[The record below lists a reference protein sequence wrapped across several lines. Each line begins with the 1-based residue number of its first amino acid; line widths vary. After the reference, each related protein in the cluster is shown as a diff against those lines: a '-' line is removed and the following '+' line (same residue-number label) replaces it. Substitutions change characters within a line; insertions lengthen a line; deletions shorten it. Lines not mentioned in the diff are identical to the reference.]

1 MKSKPRKKKEKEAV
15 VEKPVVV
22 EVVEHV
28 VRRNVDS
35 VKEVLVKKHPDM
47 AEMILKGDVAFICN
61 RFLQNS
67 DNRAGMARALGLE
80 PLKCSICMKDIKGDE
95 CTHFTMPLNNCRN
108 GLIAWL
114 EAEAGK

>member
-15 VEKPVVV
+15 VEKPVVA
-22 EVVEHV
+22 EMAEPV
-28 VRRNVDS
+28 VRRNIDS

-47 AEMILKGDVAFICN
+47 ADVILKGDVAFICN

-67 DNRAGMARALGLE
+67 ENRAVMARALGLE
-80 PLKCSICMKDIKGDE
+80 PLKCSVCINCVKGEE
-95 CTHFTMPLNNCRN
+95 CTNFTIPLNNCRN

-114 EAEAGK
+114 EAEVAK